1 MVLHTIVKEKD
12 YKFEQFVDFLAKT
25 LGVEQMQQVNAHF
38 FELWNI
44 ADPTEAQAD
53 NDFVE
58 NYGKVLSNPFT
69 KLTRGGKSQSRVKKV
84 ESVEQTMK
92 KFEMIID
99 DFTTKQE

>member
-44 ADPTEAQAD
+44 PNPAETQNE

-69 KLTRGGKSQSRVKKV
+69 KLTRGGKS
-84 ESVEQTMK
+84 
-92 KFEMIID
+92 
-99 DFTTKQE
+99 